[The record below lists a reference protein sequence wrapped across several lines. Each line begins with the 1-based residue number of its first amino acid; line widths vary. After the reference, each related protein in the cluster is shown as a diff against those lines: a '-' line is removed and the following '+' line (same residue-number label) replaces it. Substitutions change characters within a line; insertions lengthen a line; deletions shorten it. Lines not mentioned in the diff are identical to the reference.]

1 MEQSLFDTPE
11 VLRDI
16 LGIVKDED
24 LDLPTQADNWLIPGV
39 VCTTNTVVYG
49 QASAGKSMIISNII
63 ASLFDGRNF
72 FDIKPAQSGLKGLI
86 ICSDAKA
93 EFEYKQ
99 RLHNINATGAVEYMA
114 DAGVITPGQWG
125 MITEAV
131 RYIGYDY
138 VIVDHATGVVDGDV
152 IAREPWQ
159 KFWQDHVRSL
169 NVPTIV
175 VAHSSDS
182 TFQGQ
187 VSHRPMGNSGVTQFS
202 RCEVEVF
209 TKGNTKF
216 ASEPLREL
224 RSKSRYGQ
232 GVVRNFRIVD
242 PGIVVAEEQAE
253 KPAPKQRDNETLDKN
268 ARIARLAAQSKADTV
283 TGVAEEIAS
292 EVGFSVKTLKAKKLP
307 NLVSS
312 GLLVKNSDSSSGVYS
327 LGSSLGAP

>member
-72 FDIKPAQSGLKGLI
+72 FDIKPAQSGLKGLV

-114 DAGVITPGQWG
+114 DAGVITPGQWE

-138 VIVDHATGVVDGDV
+138 VIIDHATGVVDGDV

-159 KFWQDHVRSL
+159 RFWQDHVRSL
-169 NVPTIV
+169 DVPTIV
-175 VAHSSDS
+175 VAHSSDA

-202 RCEVEVF
+202 RCEVEVY

-216 ASEPLREL
+216 VSEPLREL

-242 PGIVVAEEQAE
+242 PGIIVGEEQAE
-253 KPAPKQRDNETLDKN
+253 ESVPKQRASDTLDKN
-268 ARIARLAAQSKADTV
+268 ARIARLAVESKASTV
-283 TGVAEEIAS
+283 TGVAEDIAS
-292 EVGFSVKTLKAKKLP
+292 EVGTTARTLSARKLP
-307 NLVSS
+307 ELVSI
-312 GLLVKNSDSSSGVYS
+312 GLLVKNQNKTNGVYS
-327 LGSSLGAP
+327 PGPKLNI

>member
-49 QASAGKSMIISNII
+49 QASAGKSMVISNII

-72 FDIKPAQSGLKGLI
+72 FDIKPAQSGLKGLV

-114 DAGVITPGQWG
+114 DAGVISPEQWG
-125 MITEAV
+125 LIVEAV

-138 VIVDHATGVVDGDV
+138 VIIDHATGVVDGDV

-159 KFWQDHVRSL
+159 RFWQDHVRSL

-202 RCEVEVF
+202 RCEVEVY
-209 TKGNTKF
+209 TKGNIKF

-242 PGIVVAEEQAE
+242 PGIIVEEEQAE
-253 KPAPKQRDNETLDKN
+253 ESVSKQRASDTLDKN
-268 ARIARLAAQSKADTV
+268 ARIARLAVESKASTV

-292 EVGFSVKTLKAKKLP
+292 EVGTTARTLSARKLP
-307 NLVSS
+307 ELVSI
-312 GLLVKNSDSSSGVYS
+312 GLLVKNQNKTNGVYS
-327 LGSSLGAP
+327 PGPKLKI

>member
-1 MEQSLFDTPE
+1 MEQSLFNTPE
-11 VLRDI
+11 ILRDI

-72 FDIKPAQSGLKGLI
+72 FDIQPAQSGLKGLV

-114 DAGVITPGQWG
+114 DAGVITPGQWE

-138 VIVDHATGVVDGDV
+138 VIIDHATGVVDGDV

-169 NVPTIV
+169 DVPTIV

-182 TFQGQ
+182 AFQGQ

-202 RCEVEVF
+202 RCEVEVY

-232 GVVRNFRIVD
+232 GVVRNFRIID
-242 PGIVVAEEQAE
+242 PGIVVGEEQPE
-253 KPAPKQRDNETLDKN
+253 ESVPKQRDNETLDKN
-268 ARIARLAAQSKADTV
+268 ARIAWLAVQSKASTV

-292 EVGFSVKTLKAKKLP
+292 EVGTSARTLSARKLP
-307 NLVSS
+307 ELVSI
-312 GLLVKNSDSSSGVYS
+312 GLLIKNQNKTNGVYS
-327 LGSSLGAP
+327 PGPKLKM

>member
-11 VLRDI
+11 ILRDI
-16 LGIVKDED
+16 LGIVKDEE

-72 FDIKPAQSGLKGLI
+72 FDIKPAQSGLKGLV

-114 DAGVITPGQWG
+114 DAGVITPGQWE

-159 KFWQDHVRSL
+159 RFWQDHVRSL

-182 TFQGQ
+182 AFQGQ

-202 RCEVEVF
+202 RCEVEVY

-242 PGIVVAEEQAE
+242 PGIIVEEEQVE
-253 KPAPKQRDNETLDKN
+253 ESVPKQRASDTLDKN
-268 ARIARLAAQSKADTV
+268 ARIARLAAQSKAGTV

-292 EVGFSVKTLKAKKLP
+292 EVGTTTRTLSARKLP
-307 NLVSS
+307 ELVSI
-312 GLLVKNSDSSSGVYS
+312 GLLVKNQNKTNGVYS
-327 LGSSLGAP
+327 PGPKLKM

>member
-11 VLRDI
+11 ILRDI

-24 LDLPTQADNWLIPGV
+24 LDLPTQADNWLILGV

-49 QASAGKSMIISNII
+49 QASAGKSMVISNII

-72 FDIKPAQSGLKGLI
+72 FDIPPEKSGLKGLV

-114 DAGVITPGQWG
+114 DAGVISPEQWG
-125 MITEAV
+125 LIVEAV

-138 VIVDHATGVVDGDV
+138 VIIDHATGVVDGDV

-159 KFWQDHVRSL
+159 RFWQDHVRSL

-182 TFQGQ
+182 AFQGQ

-232 GVVRNFRIVD
+232 GVVRNFRIID
-242 PGIVVAEEQAE
+242 PGIIVEEEQVE
-253 KPAPKQRDNETLDKN
+253 ESVPKQRASDTLDKN
-268 ARIARLAAQSKADTV
+268 ARIARLAAQSKAGTV

-292 EVGFSVKTLKAKKLP
+292 EVGTTSRTLSARKLP
-307 NLVSS
+307 ELVSI
-312 GLLVKNSDSSSGVYS
+312 GLLVKNQNKTNGVYS
-327 LGSSLGAP
+327 PGPKLKI

>member
-49 QASAGKSMIISNII
+49 QASAGKSMIISSII

-72 FDIKPAQSGLKGLI
+72 FDIKPAQSGLKGLV

-114 DAGVITPGQWG
+114 DAGVITPGQWE

-138 VIVDHATGVVDGDV
+138 VIIDHATGVVDGDV

-159 KFWQDHVRSL
+159 RFWQDHVRSL
-169 NVPTIV
+169 DVPTIV
-175 VAHSSDS
+175 VAHASDS

-232 GVVRNFRIVD
+232 GVVRSFRIVD

-253 KPAPKQRDNETLDKN
+253 KPAPKQRASDTLDKN
-268 ARIARLAAQSKADTV
+268 ARIARLAAQSKAGTV

-292 EVGFSVKTLKAKKLP
+292 EVGTTSRTLSARKLP
-307 NLVSS
+307 ELVSI
-312 GLLVKNSDSSSGVYS
+312 GLLVKNQNKTNGVYS
-327 LGSSLGAP
+327 PGPKLKI

>member
-11 VLRDI
+11 ILRDI

-72 FDIKPAQSGLKGLI
+72 FDIPPERSGLKGLV

-114 DAGVITPGQWG
+114 DAGVISPDQWG
-125 MITEAV
+125 LIVEAV

-138 VIVDHATGVVDGDV
+138 VIIDHATGVVDGDV

-182 TFQGQ
+182 AFQGQ

-242 PGIVVAEEQAE
+242 PGIVVEEVQAEESV
-253 KPAPKQRDNETLDKN
+253 PKQRASDTLDKN
-268 ARIARLAAQSKADTV
+268 ARIARLAVESKASTV

-292 EVGFSVKTLKAKKLP
+292 EVGTTARTLSARKLP
-307 NLVSS
+307 ELVSI
-312 GLLVKNSDSSSGVYS
+312 GLLVKNQNKTNGVYS
-327 LGSSLGAP
+327 PGPKLKI

>member
-1 MEQSLFDTPE
+1 M
-11 VLRDI
+11 V
-16 LGIVKDED
+16 
-24 LDLPTQADNWLIPGV
+24 
-39 VCTTNTVVYG
+39 
-49 QASAGKSMIISNII
+49 ISNII

-72 FDIKPAQSGLKGLI
+72 FDIPPEKSGLKGLV

-99 RLHNINATGAVEYMA
+99 RLHNIDATGAVEYMA
-114 DAGVITPGQWG
+114 DAGVISPEQWG
-125 MITEAV
+125 LIVEAV

-138 VIVDHATGVVDGDV
+138 VIIDHATGVVDGDV

-159 KFWQDHVRSL
+159 RFWQDHVRSL

-202 RCEVEVF
+202 RCEVEVY

-242 PGIVVAEEQAE
+242 PGIIVEEDQAEESV
-253 KPAPKQRDNETLDKN
+253 PKQRDNETLDKN
-268 ARIARLAAQSKADTV
+268 ARIARLAARSKASTV
-283 TGVAEEIAS
+283 TGVAEDIAS
-292 EVGFSVKTLKAKKLP
+292 EVGTTARTLSARKLP
-307 NLVSS
+307 ELVSI
-312 GLLVKNSDSSSGVYS
+312 GLLVKNQNKTNGVYS
-327 LGSSLGAP
+327 PGPKLKI

>member
-11 VLRDI
+11 ILRDI

-49 QASAGKSMIISNII
+49 QASAGKSMVISNII

-72 FDIKPAQSGLKGLI
+72 FDIPPEKSGLKGLV

-99 RLHNINATGAVEYMA
+99 RLHNIDATGAVEYMA
-114 DAGVITPGQWG
+114 DAGVISPEQWG
-125 MITEAV
+125 LIVEAV

-138 VIVDHATGVVDGDV
+138 VIIDNATGVVDGDV

-159 KFWQDHVRSL
+159 RFWQDHVRSL

-202 RCEVEVF
+202 RCEVEVY

-242 PGIVVAEEQAE
+242 PGIIVEEDQAEESV
-253 KPAPKQRDNETLDKN
+253 PKQRDNETLDKN
-268 ARIARLAAQSKADTV
+268 ARIARLAARSKASTV
-283 TGVAEEIAS
+283 TGVAEDIAS
-292 EVGFSVKTLKAKKLP
+292 EVGTTARTLSARKLP
-307 NLVSS
+307 ELVSI
-312 GLLVKNSDSSSGVYS
+312 GLLVKNQNKTNGVYS
-327 LGSSLGAP
+327 PGPKLKI

>member
-11 VLRDI
+11 ILRDI

-49 QASAGKSMIISNII
+49 QASAGKSMVISNII

-72 FDIKPAQSGLKGLI
+72 FDIPPEKSGLKGLV

-99 RLHNINATGAVEYMA
+99 RLHNIDATGAVEYMA
-114 DAGVITPGQWG
+114 DAGVISPEQWG
-125 MITEAV
+125 LIVEAV

-138 VIVDHATGVVDGDV
+138 VIIDHATGVVDGDV

-159 KFWQDHVRSL
+159 RFWQDHVRSL

-202 RCEVEVF
+202 RCEVEVY

-242 PGIVVAEEQAE
+242 PGIIVEEDQAEESV
-253 KPAPKQRDNETLDKN
+253 PKQRDNETLDKN
-268 ARIARLAAQSKADTV
+268 ARIARLAARSKASTV
-283 TGVAEEIAS
+283 TGVAEDIAS
-292 EVGFSVKTLKAKKLP
+292 EVGTTARTLSARKLP
-307 NLVSS
+307 ELVSI
-312 GLLVKNSDSSSGVYS
+312 GLLVKNQNKTNGVYS
-327 LGSSLGAP
+327 PGPKLKI

>member
-11 VLRDI
+11 ILRDI

-49 QASAGKSMIISNII
+49 QASAGKSMIISSII

-72 FDIKPAQSGLKGLI
+72 FDIKPAQSGLKGLV

-99 RLHNINATGAVEYMA
+99 RLHNIDATGAVEYMA
-114 DAGVITPGQWG
+114 DAGVISPEQWG
-125 MITEAV
+125 LIVEAV

-138 VIVDHATGVVDGDV
+138 VIIDHATGVVDGDV

-159 KFWQDHVRSL
+159 RFWQDHVRSL

-182 TFQGQ
+182 AFQGQ

-202 RCEVEVF
+202 RCEVEVY

-232 GVVRNFRIVD
+232 GVVRNFRIID
-242 PGIVVAEEQAE
+242 PGIVVAEEQDE
-253 KPAPKQRDNETLDKN
+253 ESVPKQRASDTLDKN
-268 ARIARLAAQSKADTV
+268 ARIARLAVESKASTV

-292 EVGFSVKTLKAKKLP
+292 EVGTSARTLSARKLP
-307 NLVSS
+307 ELVSI
-312 GLLVKNSDSSSGVYS
+312 GLLVKNQNKTNGVYS
-327 LGSSLGAP
+327 PGPKLKI

>member
-1 MEQSLFDTPE
+1 
-11 VLRDI
+11 
-16 LGIVKDED
+16 
-24 LDLPTQADNWLIPGV
+24 
-39 VCTTNTVVYG
+39 
-49 QASAGKSMIISNII
+49 MIISNII
-63 ASLFDGRNF
+63 ASLFDGRDF
-72 FDIKPAQSGLKGLI
+72 FDIKPAQSGLKGLV

-114 DAGVITPGQWG
+114 NAGVIGPEQWG
-125 MITEAV
+125 LIVEAV

-138 VIVDHATGVVDGDV
+138 VIIDHATGVVDGDV

-175 VAHSSDS
+175 VAHASDS

-202 RCEVEVF
+202 RCEVEVY

-242 PGIVVAEEQAE
+242 PGIVVEEVQASQ
-253 KPAPKQRDNETLDKN
+253 PAPKQRDNETLDKN
-268 ARIARLAAQSKADTV
+268 ARIARLAARSKADTV

-292 EVGFSVKTLKAKKLP
+292 EVGTTARTLSARKLP
-307 NLVSS
+307 ELVSI
-312 GLLVKNSDSSSGVYS
+312 GLLVKNQNKTNGVYS
-327 LGSSLGAP
+327 PGPKLKI

>member
-1 MEQSLFDTPE
+1 MEQSLLDTPE
-11 VLRDI
+11 ILRDI

-49 QASAGKSMIISNII
+49 QASAGKSMVISNII

-72 FDIKPAQSGLKGLI
+72 FDIPPEKSGLKGLV

-99 RLHNINATGAVEYMA
+99 RLHNIDATGAVEYMA
-114 DAGVITPGQWG
+114 DAGVITPGQWE

-138 VIVDHATGVVDGDV
+138 VIIDHATGVVDGDV

-182 TFQGQ
+182 AFQGQ

-202 RCEVEVF
+202 RCEVEVY

-242 PGIVVAEEQAE
+242 PGIIVEEDQAEESV
-253 KPAPKQRDNETLDKN
+253 PKQRASDTLDKN
-268 ARIARLAAQSKADTV
+268 ARIARLAARSKASTV
-283 TGVAEEIAS
+283 TGVAEDIAS
-292 EVGFSVKTLKAKKLP
+292 EVGTTARTLSARKLP
-307 NLVSS
+307 ELVSV
-312 GLLVKNSDSSSGVYS
+312 GLLVKNQNKTNGVYS
-327 LGSSLGAP
+327 PGPKLKI

>member
-11 VLRDI
+11 ILRDI

-49 QASAGKSMIISNII
+49 QASAGKSMVISNII

-72 FDIKPAQSGLKGLI
+72 FDIPPEKSGLKGLV

-99 RLHNINATGAVEYMA
+99 RLHNIDATGAVEYMA
-114 DAGVITPGQWG
+114 DAGVISPEQWG
-125 MITEAV
+125 LIVEAV

-138 VIVDHATGVVDGDV
+138 VIIDHATGVVDGDV

-159 KFWQDHVRSL
+159 RFWQDHVRSL

-202 RCEVEVF
+202 RCEVEVY

-242 PGIVVAEEQAE
+242 PGIIVEEDQAEESA
-253 KPAPKQRDNETLDKN
+253 
-268 ARIARLAAQSKADTV
+268 
-283 TGVAEEIAS
+283 
-292 EVGFSVKTLKAKKLP
+292 
-307 NLVSS
+307 
-312 GLLVKNSDSSSGVYS
+312 
-327 LGSSLGAP
+327 

>member
-1 MEQSLFDTPE
+1 
-11 VLRDI
+11 
-16 LGIVKDED
+16 
-24 LDLPTQADNWLIPGV
+24 
-39 VCTTNTVVYG
+39 
-49 QASAGKSMIISNII
+49 
-63 ASLFDGRNF
+63 
-72 FDIKPAQSGLKGLI
+72 
-86 ICSDAKA
+86 
-93 EFEYKQ
+93 
-99 RLHNINATGAVEYMA
+99 
-114 DAGVITPGQWG
+114 

-159 KFWQDHVRSL
+159 KFWQEHVRSL

-232 GVVRNFRIVD
+232 GVARNFRIID

-268 ARIARLAAQSKADTV
+268 ARIARLAARSKASTV
-283 TGVAEEIAS
+283 TGVAEDIAS
-292 EVGFSVKTLKAKKLP
+292 EVGTTARTLSARKLP
-307 NLVSS
+307 ELVSI
-312 GLLVKNSDSSSGVYS
+312 GLLVKNQNKTNGVYS
-327 LGSSLGAP
+327 PGPKLKM